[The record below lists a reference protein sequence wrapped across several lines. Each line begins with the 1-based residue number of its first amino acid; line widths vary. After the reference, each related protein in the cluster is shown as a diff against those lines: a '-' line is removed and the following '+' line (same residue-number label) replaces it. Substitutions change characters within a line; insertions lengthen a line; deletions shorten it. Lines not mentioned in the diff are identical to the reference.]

1 MEELLLWRWSTGIQT
16 LSVLLITVFLSFSGR
31 REGGEVLSDWA
42 RAWQWNCLALGT
54 TWFYWVAQ
62 PSGIGLLTSTVIYT
76 AAKSAFLCY
85 LLAGVLRFD
94 AAAARERLGPWP
106 WLLPLLFGVLVSPWL
121 GSVANVGVVQTAL
134 ISLACLTGLAMSLRR
149 RGLGLEWLALGF
161 ALRAAFGLM
170 ETWAYG
176 ALALG
181 VQRVPGET
189 LSLFV
194 AAHSSLDLV
203 AEWTLALGCMLALAS
218 RAQRE
223 LRASQQALRA
233 QAERDALTGLRN
245 RHGLD
250 EVLQQAQREG
260 ACLLFFDLDDFK
272 RINDEA
278 GHAIGDACLV
288 QVGAALRRHFRE
300 DDEILRF
307 AGDEFLVI
315 SRLRDP
321 DAIEARV
328 QAVAEDLAQLV
339 EPCPIRFSVGAAWL
353 EPGGDPADALRRADH
368 AMYGHKAE
376 RRREYV

>member
-16 LSVLLITVFLSFSGR
+16 LSVLLITAFLSFSGR
-31 REGGEVLSDWA
+31 REGGEVLRDWA
-42 RAWQWNCLALGT
+42 RAWQWNCLALGV
-54 TWFYWVAQ
+54 TWFYWLAQ
-62 PSGIGLLTSTVIYT
+62 PEALGLLFARVTYAT
-76 AAKSAFLCY
+76 AKTAFLLY
-85 LLAGVLRFD
+85 LLAGVLRFQSQ
-94 AAAARERLGPWP
+94 AERSRLRALPWALAVSYGLLGAI
-106 WLLPLLFGVLVSPWL
+106 WLDSVPLMGMAQSALIALACSAGVL
-121 GSVANVGVVQTAL
+121 
-134 ISLACLTGLAMSLRR
+134 MSLRG

-161 ALRAAFGLM
+161 GLRAAFAVL
-170 ETWAYG
+170 EAWAYG
-176 ALALG
+176 SLALG
-181 VQRVPGET
+181 VERIPGET

-203 AEWTLALGCMLALAS
+203 AEWTIALGCMLALAS

-245 RHGLD
+245 RHGL
-250 EVLQQAQREG
+250 EGVLHRAQREG

-278 GHAIGDACLV
+278 GHAAGDHCLSAV
-288 QVGAALRRHFRE
+288 ATALRRHFRE

-315 SRLRDP
+315 SHLRDP

-328 QAVAEDLAQLV
+328 QAMAEDLAALP
-339 EPCPIRFSVGAAWL
+339 EPCPIHFSVGAAWL
-353 EPGGDPADALRRADH
+353 EPGGDPMDALRRADQ
-368 AMYGHKAE
+368 AMYSHKAE
-376 RRREYV
+376 RRQAA

>member
-16 LSVLLITVFLSFSGR
+16 LSVLLITAFLSFSGR
-31 REGGEVLSDWA
+31 REGGEALGDWA
-42 RAWQWNCLALGT
+42 RAWQWNCLALGV

-62 PSGIGLLTSTVIYT
+62 PSGIGLTLATVLYS
-76 AAKSAFLCY
+76 AAKTAFLAY
-85 LLAGVLRFD
+85 LLAGVLGFD
-94 AAAARERLGPWP
+94 APRSRARLGPWP
-106 WLLPLLFGVLVSPWL
+106 WLLPLSFAALVSPWL
-121 GSVANVGVVQTAL
+121 GSVANVGVMQTSL
-134 ISLACLTGLAMSLRR
+134 ISLACLGGLAMSLRR

-161 ALRAAFGLM
+161 ALRGLFGLM
-170 ETWAYG
+170 EVWAYG
-176 ALALG
+176 SLAFG
-181 VQRVPGET
+181 AQRIPGET

-218 RAQRE
+218 RAQAE

-250 EVLQQAQREG
+250 DVLEHARHEG

-278 GHAIGDACLV
+278 GHAIGDHCLV
-288 QVGAALRRHFRE
+288 QVGEALRRHFCE
-300 DDEILRF
+300 GDEILRF

-315 SRLRDP
+315 SRLRDA
-321 DAIEARV
+321 DAIELCV
-328 QAVAEDLAQLV
+328 QAVAEDLAELTN
-339 EPCPIRFSVGAAWL
+339 PGPIRFSVGAAWL
-353 EPGGDPADALRRADH
+353 EPGGDPADALRRADQ
-368 AMYGHKAE
+368 AMYGQKAE
-376 RRREYV
+376 RRHEAA